1 MSLNHRYPLFVFFI
15 GKISNKVRYYFLD
28 KNENKKRRWIWRLWY
43 IKTQPYT
50 IILFS
55 KHCRSFFFSC
65 DFSDFSDF
73 SSAIKSI
80 MIPHALLGDCIKCKQ
95 YYIAR
100 NWWHILKLFYLLN
113 WNVKKKLSSTLADKW
128 IMKQVSWLMKIS
140 SLGMFRIES

>member
-1 MSLNHRYPLFVFFI
+1 MTIVIYKNTTPYYHLIFKTLPFI
-15 GKISNKVRYYFLD
+15 L
-28 KNENKKRRWIWRLWY
+28 
-43 IKTQPYT
+43 
-50 IILFS
+50 
-55 KHCRSFFFSC
+55 FSC

-113 WNVKKKLSSTLADKW
+113 WNVKKKEHTSREVNNETSKLAYED
-128 IMKQVSWLMKIS
+128 Q
-140 SLGMFRIES
+140 